1 MEKNMPCTNAA
12 DNAMLKQTALPYLP
26 RNLSEIPAQRE
37 ILQMIAAVVPAV
49 SAFTEQANA
58 EIWSQAESGALS
70 VGKAVAQCAYRVAS
84 MIPPGSVPEENLHLF
99 LREDL
104 LRAWVALDYYVYVL
118 KADHS
123 ANLLQLRDQISRVIL
138 SHSKAEAS
146 AAPAPRQ
153 SESPSPV
160 PHPEQTD
167 KLPETL
173 CVAEPRGIVPL
184 AGGGKN
190 DKRKVT
196 VCLSGIAAVLLLI
209 LAFLCSD
216 THRTK
221 TAIEKIGEV
230 SLESGA
236 LLLEAEEQ
244 YNALTENQQKRISN
258 REVLFA
264 ARAQYDALETDAA
277 IKKIG
282 KVTLE
287 SKDAIVKAEQLY
299 RELSR
304 DAKNLVSNYKILT
317 SARKEFDRLDSA
329 VKKAADAIEKIGT
342 VTLKSEPQILAAREA
357 YDALEKD
364 NLQKYL
370 SDKEPI
376 LVSAEQK
383 YRQLVSKDLY
393 QTGLTL
399 YKNKKYDQA
408 LKYFSS
414 VIKDYPDSTLL
425 DKAKTAKANTQ
436 IQLAKQSYSK
446 KDYYNAMKYL
456 NAVDKAFQ
464 KKDNFKT
471 LQSNTLKAIDKAR
484 PKNGALISGD
494 KKWGYCRF
502 KITAGKQDVCF
513 KIQSTSDSSK
523 YVLVFV
529 RAGQSTT
536 VNVADGEYSVKFV
549 TGKYWYG
556 KKLFFG
562 DDSQYNNCGTAELK
576 TTRSGNRITY
586 WSYNLNMNSS
596 NFKYYSI
603 SSASF

>member
-1 MEKNMPCTNAA
+1 MEKNMPCITQT

-26 RNLSEIPAQRE
+26 RNLGETPAQQE
-37 ILQMIAAVVPAV
+37 ILQMIATVVPAV
-49 SAFTEQANA
+49 SAFKAQAGA
-58 EIWSQAESGALS
+58 EIWSQADAGTLS
-70 VGKAVAQCAYRVAS
+70 ISKAVAQCACHVDSILAS
-84 MIPPGSVPEENLHLF
+84 GSVTEETLHLF

-104 LRAWVALDYYVYVL
+104 LKAWIALDYYVYVL

-123 ANLLQLRDQISRVIL
+123 VNLLQLRNRISQVLI
-138 SHSKAEAS
+138 SQSKAEDS
-146 AAPAPRQ
+146 AASAPRQ
-153 SESPSPV
+153 PETNSPV
-160 PHPEQTD
+160 PLPEQPADST
-167 KLPETL
+167 ETL
-173 CVAEPRGIVPL
+173 CVAGPKEIVPL
-184 AGGGKN
+184 TGGEKN
-190 DKRKVT
+190 DKKKLT
-196 VCLSGIAAVLLLI
+196 IGLLSIAAVILLI
-209 LAFLCSD
+209 LSLLCSD
-216 THRTK
+216 TRRTK
-221 TAIEKIGEV
+221 NAIEKIGEV
-230 SLESGA
+230 SLESGT
-236 LLLEAEEQ
+236 LLQEAEEQ

-258 REVLFA
+258 REALFA
-264 ARAQYDALETDAA
+264 ARAQYDALITDAA

-304 DAKNLVSNYKILT
+304 DAKNLVNNYKMLT
-317 SARKEFDRLDSA
+317 SARKEYDRLDSA
-329 VKKAADAIEKIGT
+329 VKTASEAIDAIGQ
-342 VTLKSEPQILAAREA
+342 VTLKSEQQIQAAREA
-357 YDALEKD
+357 YNALESD

-370 SDKEPI
+370 ADKEPI

-446 KDYYNAMKYL
+446 KDYHNAMKYL

-484 PKNGALISGD
+484 PKNGTLISGD

-603 SSASF
+603 SADRF